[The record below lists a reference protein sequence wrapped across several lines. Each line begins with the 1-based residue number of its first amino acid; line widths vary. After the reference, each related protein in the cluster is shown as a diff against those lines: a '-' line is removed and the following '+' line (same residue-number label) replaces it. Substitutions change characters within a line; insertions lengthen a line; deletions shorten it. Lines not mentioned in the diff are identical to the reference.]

1 MRKGIVE
8 QRFFDFK
15 RGKSKKI
22 AILTAFL
29 FVLLAG
35 GTLLK
40 LAQAQ
45 NGDFAE
51 KFLVAAYLNL
61 TTILIF

>member
-29 FVLLAG
+29 FVRS
-35 GTLLK
+35 
-40 LAQAQ
+40 
-45 NGDFAE
+45 
-51 KFLVAAYLNL
+51 
-61 TTILIF
+61 